1 MPRDPVCSMHV
12 EENTLFFSEYQGS
25 KYYLCS
31 EGCKISFDREPKKYA
46 ENAKGF
52 SEKYR
57 ENSKKW

>member
-1 MPRDPVCSMHV
+1 V
-12 EENTLFFSEYQGS
+12 EENTLFVSEYQGS

-46 ENAKGF
+46 DTAKGF

-57 ENSKKW
+57 GHGKKW